1 MEKLLDRL
9 EDIGFADTQL
19 FNSIDPTGGVDVLLR
34 LHYLEYVVQ
43 ISLKTYFFVL
53 STSDSIP
60 LYSTNLLTT
69 NVEEIIQNIQKNIS
83 EKYCRQ

>member
-34 LHYLEYVVQ
+34 LHYLKYIVQ

-83 EKYCRQ
+83 EK

>member
-1 MEKLLDRL
+1 MENLLNRL